1 MNRRLRIAMF
11 VGSFPVVS
19 ETFILRQIT
28 GLIDLGH
35 EVDIY
40 ADTRV
45 EAGAPVHP
53 DVAKYDL
60 LGRTT
65 FMDMPPETA
74 PWELPVWPLTGRTW
88 PPGSARAVRNSA
100 RLARALPK
108 LTRCLVKAP
117 RLTRQVLRRSE
128 YGYQAASF
136 SSLHRLF
143 KLSRR
148 SGGYDVLHAHFGPV
162 GNSFRFARELWQA
175 PLVVSFHGYD
185 FSTVPR
191 KQGADIYRRLFETA
205 DVFTVN
211 SNYTRAQVERLGCP
225 SAKIHKLPLGLD
237 PVELRFHA
245 RVRQPGEPLRIL
257 TVGRL
262 VEIKGHEYAI
272 RAVAK
277 MREKIPGVCYDIAG
291 DGPLR
296 RQLEALI
303 GELKLE
309 TTVTLRGALDCASI
323 QRLLEQAH
331 LFVLAS
337 VSVEGDQEG
346 QGLALQE
353 AQAAGLPVIAT
364 RHGALPEGML
374 PGESGFLV
382 PERDVEALAERLSY
396 LAEHPAVWA
405 DLGRRGR
412 SFVEAHYDVRKLS
425 QQLNELYEV
434 VIQNYG
440 SAARCHFR
448 RSNP

>member
-28 GLIDLGH
+28 GLIDRGH

-74 PWELPVWPLTGRTW
+74 PWELPVWPLTGRTG
-88 PPGSARAVRNSA
+88 PPGSARPVRNSA
-100 RLARALPK
+100 
-108 LTRCLVKAP
+108 
-117 RLTRQVLRRSE
+117 
-128 YGYQAASF
+128 
-136 SSLHRLF
+136 
-143 KLSRR
+143 
-148 SGGYDVLHAHFGPV
+148 
-162 GNSFRFARELWQA
+162 
-175 PLVVSFHGYD
+175 
-185 FSTVPR
+185 
-191 KQGADIYRRLFETA
+191 
-205 DVFTVN
+205 
-211 SNYTRAQVERLGCP
+211 
-225 SAKIHKLPLGLD
+225 PLGI
-237 PVELRFHA
+237 R
-245 RVRQPGEPLRIL
+245 
-257 TVGRL
+257 TVGGL

-396 LAEHPAVWA
+396 LAEHLAVCL

-412 SFVEAHYDVRKLS
+412 IFVEEHYDLRKLS
-425 QQLNELYEV
+425 QQLN
-434 VIQNYG
+434 
-440 SAARCHFR
+440 
-448 RSNP
+448 